1 MPSSCELVLEQG
13 MGVKNL
19 FSPEIPQA
27 GRLHGEVRVPAQ
39 DRRLREDREVS
50 FFAAAEMNSC
60 MLTSYHR

>member
-1 MPSSCELVLEQG
+1 

-50 FFAAAEMNSC
+50 F
-60 MLTSYHR
+60 LQPPK

>member
-50 FFAAAEMNSC
+50 FLQPPK
-60 MLTSYHR
+60 LTAVC